1 MTSVTAGRA
10 GHGSAKRRNAGARGA
25 ARATRQAALES
36 AKDFH
41 SLISD
46 AEALLKSTVDVVGD
60 QAAEARSRLQKSLAQ
75 ARDRLADDLETLTD
89 HGRDA
94 VPYAE
99 DGRCL
104 ERLAEGGPEPAED
117 EGAAE
122 VVEAQHPPDR
132 YQPEH

>member
-10 GHGSAKRRNAGARGA
+10 GHSRANGRGAGVKA

-46 AEALLKSTVDVVGD
+46 AEALLKSTVDVMGD
-60 QAAEARSRLQKSLAQ
+60 QAAEARSKLQKSLAQ
-75 ARDRLADDLETLTD
+75 ARDRLADDLETITD

-94 VPYAE
+94 IAAADEFVH
-99 DGRCL
+99 
-104 ERLAEGGPEPAED
+104 ERPWPVIGLAAL
-117 EGAAE
+117 AA
-122 VVEAQHPPDR
+122 VTVGFLFSR
-132 YQPEH
+132 R

>member
-10 GHGSAKRRNAGARGA
+10 GHGRANGRSAGVKA

-75 ARDRLADDLETLTD
+75 ARDRLADDLESITE

-94 VPYAE
+94 IAAADEFVHDRPWPVI
-99 DGRCL
+99 G
-104 ERLAEGGPEPAED
+104 LAAL
-117 EGAAE
+117 AA
-122 VVEAQHPPDR
+122 VTAGFFLSR
-132 YQPEH
+132 R

>member
-10 GHGSAKRRNAGARGA
+10 GHGSAKRRNGGAGA
-25 ARATRQAALES
+25 ARATRQAGVES
-36 AKDFH
+36 VQDFH

-75 ARDRLADDLETLTD
+75 ARDRLADDLESITD

-94 VPYAE
+94 VSAADDFVHTRPWPVI
-99 DGRCL
+99 G
-104 ERLAEGGPEPAED
+104 LAAL
-117 EGAAE
+117 AA
-122 VVEAQHPPDR
+122 VTAGFLLSR
-132 YQPEH
+132 R

>member
-46 AEALLKSTVDVVGD
+46 AEALLKSTVDVMGE

-75 ARDRLADDLETLTD
+75 ARDRLSDDLESITD

-94 VPYAE
+94 VAAADE
-99 DGRCL
+99 FVH
-104 ERLAEGGPEPAED
+104 ERPWPVIGLAAL
-117 EGAAE
+117 AA
-122 VVEAQHPPDR
+122 VTAGFFLSR
-132 YQPEH
+132 R

>member
-10 GHGSAKRRNAGARGA
+10 GHGSANRRNAGARA
-25 ARATRQAALES
+25 ARATRQSALES

-46 AEALLKSTVDVVGD
+46 AEALLKSTVDVVGE

-94 VPYAE
+94 VAAADE
-99 DGRCL
+99 FVH
-104 ERLAEGGPEPAED
+104 ERPWPVIGLAAL
-117 EGAAE
+117 AA
-122 VVEAQHPPDR
+122 VTAGFFLSR
-132 YQPEH
+132 R

>member
-10 GHGSAKRRNAGARGA
+10 GHNSANRRNAGVRA
-25 ARATRQAALES
+25 ARATRHAALES

-46 AEALLKSTVDVVGD
+46 AEALLKSTVDVMGE

-75 ARDRLADDLETLTD
+75 ARDRLSDDLESITD

-94 VPYAE
+94 VAAADE
-99 DGRCL
+99 FVH
-104 ERLAEGGPEPAED
+104 ERPWPVIGLAAL
-117 EGAAE
+117 AA
-122 VVEAQHPPDR
+122 VTAGFLLSR
-132 YQPEH
+132 R